1 MTPLH
6 QDDIKNDG
14 AARPRPKLTLDIRT
28 LTFNLLLFALV
39 FAVGMYFVQRSQP
52 GVRGLRWWAA
62 ANAVGGSG
70 FMLLSL
76 RGLIPDFISIVI
88 ANCLLL
94 AALFC
99 FHEGI
104 ARFRRLPNRMPWL
117 GSLLVTILALL
128 LFRYTYILPSI
139 ATRIVIMALLLGTA
153 NAFDAPARQSFVVE
167 LVPMEDLQLSD
178 EGRAIGDVLDGF
190 YDAQGKVPCQIDGGL
205 KCFGHPIGAS
215 GLRMIYEMYLQ
226 MNGRAGERQ
235 TGHPVFGMTHNLGGF
250 PHQNVC
256 AISIIGKYGK

>member
-104 ARFRRLPNRMPWL
+104 TRFRRLPNRMPWL

-139 ATRIVIMALLLGTA
+139 ATRIVIMALLTA
-153 NAFDAPARQSFVVE
+153 IPAVMAARLLALDVPAR
-167 LVPMEDLQLSD
+167 
-178 EGRAIGDVLDGF
+178 
-190 YDAQGKVPCQIDGGL
+190 
-205 KCFGHPIGAS
+205 
-215 GLRMIYEMYLQ
+215 LR
-226 MNGRAGERQ
+226 
-235 TGHPVFGMTHNLGGF
+235 
-250 PHQNVC
+250 
-256 AISIIGKYGK
+256 S